1 MNIESPIP
9 TLTIDMSRS
18 DTVRLVHNM
27 IGYVTATRRGG
38 STYIHAWVRD
48 NARFAFDVA
57 PATCDGRDV
66 RLSYC
71 SYGRSWQG
79 GGHKS
84 KAHAVY
90 VDTGKPVPSKFLAQV
105 IAA

>member
-9 TLTIDMSRS
+9 TRTDA
-18 DTVRLVHNM
+18 VRLVHNM

-38 STYIHAWVRD
+38 STYIHTWVRD
-48 NARFAFDVA
+48 NARFAWDVV
-57 PATCDGRDV
+57 PATCDGREV
-66 RLSYC
+66 RLSYS

-84 KAHAVY
+84 KAHAAY
-90 VDTGKPVPSKFLAQV
+90 RDTGKPVPSKLLSQV